1 MPRLSA
7 PLLAAGFAIVSLG
20 FAGVPAFEVVSLETV
35 SETSSNASIGD
46 LNGDGKPD
54 IVLVKGRHWQ
64 QLRSFWGDGRA
75 TSLPAIARLAC

>member
-35 SETSSNASIGD
+35 FETWEQ
-46 LNGDGKPD
+46 PD
-54 IVLVKGRHWQ
+54 QPRT
-64 QLRSFWGDGRA
+64 RSRFSDK
-75 TSLPAIARLAC
+75 L